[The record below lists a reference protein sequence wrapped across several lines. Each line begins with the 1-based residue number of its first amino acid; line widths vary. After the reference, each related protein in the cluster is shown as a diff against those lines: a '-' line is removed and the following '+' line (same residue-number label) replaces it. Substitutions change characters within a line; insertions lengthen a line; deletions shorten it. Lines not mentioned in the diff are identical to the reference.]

1 MEERDRQSGMGETTG
16 NASVPSSEDMGRI
29 IDLSGAVGTRT
40 VLIRALP
47 EAVLFDHVQL
57 GARLLLN
64 NAGQSTTVRFDGA
77 DGADDKAT
85 VEVLGKCGRLTLA
98 QIEHLTIEA
107 SGSGRILLDAD
118 ALRTLIIDG
127 RRPLTIDLSGTMAH
141 LERVDASASE
151 GGIHFTAA
159 EAGALDLSD
168 GSGADRIELSGG
180 RDNRIATGAGADD
193 VATGSGN
200 DVIDLGAGDD
210 KVDAGGGLNVI
221 TTGPGRDT
229 IVIGAAGN
237 SSLAEG
243 ASLTTVTDFDGEGGD
258 KLWFKFASDGRL
270 ADEDALA
277 AIETRIAALN
287 ASAGLRDALHA
298 ARELTAGGDAGWFVW
313 HGSTYVFVDHPSD
326 PLVLLQST
334 VPLSAANFVWGE

>member
-1 MEERDRQSGMGETTG
+1 M
-16 NASVPSSEDMGRI
+16 PSSEDMGRI

-40 VLIRALP
+40 VLIRDLP
-47 EAVLFDHVQL
+47 EAVTFDHVPL
-57 GARLLLN
+57 GARLHLN
-64 NAGQSTTVRFDGA
+64 NAAQSTTVRFDGA
-77 DGADDKAT
+77 EGADDRAT
-85 VEVLGKCGRLTLA
+85 VEVLGKCGRLSLA
-98 QIEHLTIEA
+98 QIEHVRIEA
-107 SGSGRILLDAD
+107 NASGRIVLDAD
-118 ALRTLIIDG
+118 TLRTLTIDA
-127 RRPLTIDLSGTMAH
+127 RRPLTIDLSGTLAP
-141 LERVDASASE
+141 LERVDASASQ
-151 GGIHFTAA
+151 GRIHFTAA
-159 EAGALDLSD
+159 EAEPLDLTG
-168 GSGADRIELSGG
+168 GSGPDMIKLSGG
-180 RDNRIATGAGADD
+180 RDNRVATGAEVDD

-200 DVIDLGAGDD
+200 DFIDLGAGDD

-243 ASLTTVTDFDGEGGD
+243 AGLTTVTDFDGEGGD

-326 PLVLLQST
+326 PLVHLQST
-334 VPLSAANFVWGE
+334 VPLSAENFVWGE